1 MSRETSYWKQKLRA
15 DEAEMKIT
23 MAEAKLNI
31 FKSKFKSLAD
41 QWASLAKT
49 LPGDKGVRLMS
60 CSNEIKIMLED

>member
-15 DEAEMKIT
+15 EEAEKRIKA
-23 MAEAKLNI
+23 AETKLLTY
-31 FKSKFKSLAD
+31 KEKFASLAN
-41 QWASLAKT
+41 QWSSLAKT

>member
-15 DEAEMKIT
+15 EESEKRVLV
-23 MAEAKLNI
+23 AEAKVGE